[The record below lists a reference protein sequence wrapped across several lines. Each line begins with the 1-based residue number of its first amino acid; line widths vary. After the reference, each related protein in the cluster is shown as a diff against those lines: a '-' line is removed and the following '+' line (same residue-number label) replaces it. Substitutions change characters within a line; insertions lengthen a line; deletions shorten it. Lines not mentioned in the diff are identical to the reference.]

1 MLLDDRQH
9 ATESSHIASTKEV
22 VEDKT
27 AKSNTDITSVV
38 SHTRVIV
45 PRTWRNLLPQRT
57 RERFDDQRRSMDSHE
72 IQWE

>member
-27 AKSNTDITSVV
+27 AKSNTHITSVV
-38 SHTRVIV
+38 SHTKVSDCSN
-45 PRTWRNLLPQRT
+45 NLEEPCPT
-57 RERFDDQRRSMDSHE
+57 ENEEE
-72 IQWE
+72 I